1 MTTERIREL
10 LAELDQEIRNSE
22 VDAETRSALARF
34 DTDVHRLL
42 DPTDESS
49 DGEQLI
55 ERAKLLEADFA
66 ASHPALERFMREVID
81 ALVRIGV

>member
-10 LAELDQEIRNSE
+10 LTELDRELKNAE
-22 VDAETRSALARF
+22 VDAETRKALARF

-42 DPTDESS
+42 DPADELS
-49 DGEQLI
+49 DGEQLV
-55 ERAKLLEADFA
+55 ERAKQLEADFA
-66 ASHPALERFMREVID
+66 AGHPALERFMREVVD